1 MAETNRPPTPPE
13 ASAPAGV
20 PTAGPS
26 PDGRPPRL
34 VTPALALIFAATF
47 GALTSF
53 YLLLS
58 VLPRYAVSVGAG
70 TVGAG
75 VTTGALM
82 LTTTATE
89 LATPWLVSKLGQRTT
104 FAAGLVL
111 LGLPALALP
120 AASNLGA
127 IAAVCLVRGVGF
139 AILVVMGSALV
150 AVLSVPGRLG
160 EALGLYG
167 MAAGVPWVA
176 ALPFGLWLA
185 EHAGYTPVFVI
196 GAVSS
201 LAGLAA
207 LPGVPRGR
215 PTTPAVGVLGT
226 LRMPSQRRPALVF
239 MTTAVAAGAL
249 MTFLPLALP
258 EASGPRP
265 AAALLVFAAAST
277 LARWWTGRHTDR
289 HPSRELLGPAVLAA
303 AVGTA
308 MLALP
313 GTPGAVM
320 GAMVLAGGGFGV
332 AQNASLTT
340 MFARAG
346 GASHDMVSAV
356 WNLAYDAGLGAG
368 GFGFGVVA
376 ARAGYSAAFTVTAGA
391 MLVALVVV
399 RTRWRAGAG
408 EPGFTAGPLDPSP

>member
-1 MAETNRPPTPPE
+1 MTKPEQRPISGEPP
-13 ASAPAGV
+13 PRGV
-20 PTAGPS
+20 
-26 PDGRPPRL
+26 DCGRPRL
-34 VTPALALIFAATF
+34 VGPALGLVFAATF

-53 YLLLS
+53 YVLLS

-75 VTTGALM
+75 LTTGALM

-120 AASNLGA
+120 AASSLVA

-150 AVLSVPGRLG
+150 AVLSPPERLG
-160 EALGLYG
+160 EGLGLYG
-167 MAAGVPWVA
+167 VVAGVPWVA
-176 ALPFGLWLA
+176 ALPLGLWLA
-185 EHAGYTPVFVI
+185 AHAGYDVVFVI
-196 GAVSS
+196 GGLSA

-215 PTTPAVGVLGT
+215 PAPPAVGILGT
-226 LRMPSQRRPALVF
+226 LRMPAQRRPALVF

-258 EASGPRP
+258 EGSGSG
-265 AAALLVFAAAST
+265 AAGALLVFAAAST

-289 HPSRELLGPAVLAA
+289 HPSRQLLAPAVLVT

-308 MLALP
+308 LLAVP
-313 GTPGAVM
+313 GGVGGVM
-320 GAMVLAGGGFGV
+320 AAMVLAGSGFGV
-332 AQNASLTT
+332 AQNASLTS

-368 GFGFGVVA
+368 GFGFGLVA
-376 ARAGYSAAFTVTAGA
+376 ARSGFPAAFAITAGV
-391 MLVALVVV
+391 MLAALALVGA
-399 RTRWRAGAG
+399 RAPAASGRR
-408 EPGFTAGPLDPSP
+408 

>member
-1 MAETNRPPTPPE
+1 M
-13 ASAPAGV
+13 
-20 PTAGPS
+20 
-26 PDGRPPRL
+26 
-34 VTPALALIFAATF
+34 FAATF

-53 YLLLS
+53 YVLLS
-58 VLPRYAVSVGAG
+58 VLPRYAVTVGAG

-82 LTTTATE
+82 LTTTVTE
-89 LATPWLVSKLGQRTT
+89 LATPWLVSRLGQRTT

-120 AASNLGA
+120 AASSLGA

-150 AVLSVPGRLG
+150 AVLAPPERLG
-160 EALGLYG
+160 EGLGLYG
-167 MAAGVPWVA
+167 VVAGVPWVA
-176 ALPFGLWLA
+176 ALPLGLWLGA
-185 EHAGYTPVFVI
+185 HAGYTVVFLI
-196 GAVSS
+196 GAVSA

-215 PTTPAVGVLGT
+215 PTPPAVGVLGT
-226 LRMPSQRRPALVF
+226 LRMPAQRRPAVVF
-239 MTTAVAAGAL
+239 MTTAIAAGAL
-249 MTFLPLALP
+249 MTFLPLVLP
-258 EASGPRP
+258 DGSGNG
-265 AAALLVFAAAST
+265 AAVALLVFAAAST
-277 LARWWTGRHTDR
+277 LGRWWTGRHTDR
-289 HPSRELLGPAVLAA
+289 HPSRELLAPAVLAT

-313 GTPGAVM
+313 GGFGVVI
-320 GAMVLAGGGFGV
+320 GAMVVAGAGFGI

-356 WNLAYDAGLGAG
+356 WNLAYDTGLGAG
-368 GFGFGVVA
+368 GFGFGLVA
-376 ARAGYSAAFTVTAGA
+376 ARAGYPASFAITAGV
-391 MLVALVVV
+391 MLAAVAFAWV
-399 RTRWRAGAG
+399 RSGQVTGSA
-408 EPGFTAGPLDPSP
+408 